1 MNILCL
7 VWKIFIF
14 SIWIYLANGA
24 EFALLGRSY
33 LRKSNAISVLN
44 PAYLVNSIWLPHLS
58 CTLRNGLGSYSLPLS
73 KWKSP
78 HLINSSVFL
87 SFCSHFLFGLVPKF
101 LEFWKTE
108 CCVWAFLLRMEN
120 GFVPRA
126 EGPWFWECP
135 YATFRFPFG
144 TFVFRRNTKVE
155 ILYQARAE
163 GPWFVGAGRRLFVDI
178 CTIESGRDPTN
189 YYLYFYDTVPNPSI
203 GHIEHDSHQYAQWM
217 LK

>member
-1 MNILCL
+1 MESFYGITT
-7 VWKIFIF
+7 FIGGISPPLQIRQVARLMEHDMQPVRTKPYAKEHTNNPVQKPNF
-14 SIWIYLANGA
+14 RSTTSNLEYL
-24 EFALLGRSY
+24 
-33 LRKSNAISVLN
+33 
-44 PAYLVNSIWLPHLS
+44 
-58 CTLRNGLGSYSLPLS
+58 
-73 KWKSP
+73 
-78 HLINSSVFL
+78 
-87 SFCSHFLFGLVPKF
+87 
-101 LEFWKTE
+101 KT
-108 CCVWAFLLRMEN
+108 FLLRMEN

-126 EGPWFWECP
+126 EGPWFLD